1 MYKKKG
7 CSKEQPFAIK
17 QIRLIQE
24 LNESQAH
31 IVPMWFYRK
40 AKFLPAFDR
49 QASLLISNAELQSKN
64 VELGIRVPTQ
74 MVLQED
80 LGTWY
85 LVLCTKYQVQKKGLP
100 GRAALF

>member
-1 MYKKKG
+1 
-7 CSKEQPFAIK
+7 
-17 QIRLIQE
+17 
-24 LNESQAH
+24 
-31 IVPMWFYRK
+31 MWFYRK

-64 VELGIRVPTQ
+64 AELGIRFLTQ

-85 LVLCTKYQVQKKGLP
+85 LALCTKYHVQKKGLLE
-100 GRAALF
+100 RTALCNKADSINSRTHRKSSSHSAYVVL

>member
-1 MYKKKG
+1 
-7 CSKEQPFAIK
+7 
-17 QIRLIQE
+17 
-24 LNESQAH
+24 
-31 IVPMWFYRK
+31 MWFYRK

-64 VELGIRVPTQ
+64 AELGIRFLTQ

-85 LVLCTKYQVQKKGLP
+85 LVLSTKYQVQKKGCSCEQPFYKKVDSISSRTHRKLS
-100 GRAALF
+100 